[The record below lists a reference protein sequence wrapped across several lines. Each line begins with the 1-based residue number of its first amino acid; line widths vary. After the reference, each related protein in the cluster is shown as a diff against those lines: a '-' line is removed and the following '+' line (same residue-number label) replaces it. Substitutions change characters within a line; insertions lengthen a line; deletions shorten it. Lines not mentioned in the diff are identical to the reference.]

1 MHISYITMINEINT
15 DARLTT
21 TAKVYQQGNGLGTLI
36 PMKIIQ
42 NLGIEK
48 YDLVE
53 VTIRHTGIRNGLTKK
68 SNFPN
73 AKN

>member
-1 MHISYITMINEINT
+1 MLNEINT

-21 TAKVYQQGNGLGTLI
+21 TAKVFQQGNGLGVLI

-42 NLGIEK
+42 NLSIER

-53 VTIRHTGIRNGLTKK
+53 VTFRHTGIRNGITRK

-73 AKN
+73 ANKD

>member
-1 MHISYITMINEINT
+1 MLGEINT
-15 DARLTT
+15 EAKLTT
-21 TAKVYQQGNGLGTLI
+21 TAKVFQQGNGLGTLI

-42 NLGIEK
+42 NLGIQK

-53 VTIRHTGIRNGLTKK
+53 VTFRHTGIRNGLVRK